1 MASTKIQPFKF
12 YNPGT
17 SSIKSPVV
25 LAARKQ
31 VLATNRLGKTVEGI
45 GSLVKDIEMINIKM
59 VKNDKLRERA
69 ERQRTQREAD
79 QRAEDAA
86 EKGAIKK
93 ASKARVGSK
102 LKNQAKKSLKG
113 GFSWVEKFLGPVG
126 NFLLSLGAFAVT
138 NEILDWVSDESN
150 REKLATFLDKALF
163 VFDKLFSWASTLTNK
178 VLDGWSALFAED
190 GDFGSRLKGLGDM
203 MLGIIGLK
211 YLMNPFS
218 LITDILG
225 LLDLADEVPDPDPNR
240 RNKRPK
246 PGADELGPDGKPKKP
261 KPKGNRFTRFL
272 STQLENLKKPLRSA
286 LGVRTLNPFGDN
298 RRGYDK
304 YVDELLGNK
313 PGPLSNLVDN
323 SATQIKRFQNFGTGL
338 IDSMSTEADKVLKS
352 ESTQKLFKNLD
363 PKNLWNATVDRS
375 LQLADS
381 LGFDEARRQNVVET
395 GQKLL
400 DDAVEGGT
408 ALMDKFK
415 KQGESITK
423 GVFGFLDT
431 SWKNLTFQEGTA
443 FRSGAEITGKNI
455 TFQEGSTFRKA
466 ADSAMKFA
474 AEKATAIR
482 NGINS
487 QFAKFGNMVNELG
500 TAGKNFVMEKLVG
513 PLLDNL
519 KKPIKF
525 VMGLG
530 AKFGDQ
536 LRKIPYVGKLIEAL
550 KKNGING
557 LGDFGEKAKK
567 FIGANGWPIIGGIF
581 GLVSAYDRLTSN
593 DPTGSVFDFAS
604 ALFDLSSAPFI
615 VPPLGFAPGSGI
627 SFGIDLFM
635 LARDLAGMAFPD
647 FDPRE
652 PEDALIA
659 KLGMSGLQN
668 GLRSIGEKLPSFD
681 EIGAI
686 FGQAKEQDKPPG
698 EGKSIGGAVQ
708 EPQEYFLGGIVKGIS
723 RAVSGVVKGVS
734 NAVSSVGNF
743 VGGVV
748 NNPIVRTA
756 AMFIPGAAPIVSG
769 IGAISSL
776 ASGNPMGAVMMGLN
790 HFAPGMMAGVNGVL
804 DKVTGFLDSPI
815 GQIGQNLMTGN
826 FMNAANIG
834 LGMIGGPVGSLGQ
847 QILGGDFSGAIKS
860 GLGMISPDLANLA
873 DSVLSGGFNPSSMIK
888 GAAQHF
894 GLGGLVDAITG
905 MSSGDPTKAIEMIG
919 AELGIDQKVLATVD
933 NVATKALSKDG
944 LSAKY
949 ALKQAL
955 DFVPIPLIIEKIEP
969 ILQAVP
975 INIERTKVV
984 RAVETTLSKI

>member
-1 MASTKIQPFKF
+1 VASTKIQPFKF

-25 LAARKQ
+25 LAARKN

-45 GSLVKDIEMINIKM
+45 GSLVSDIETINIKM
-59 VKNDKLRERA
+59 IKNEKLRERA
-69 ERQRTQREAD
+69 ERQRAQRQRD
-79 QRAEDAA
+79 QAAEDAA
-86 EKGAIKK
+86 ERSAIKK
-93 ASKARVGSK
+93 AGQGSLGSK
-102 LKNQAKKSLKG
+102 LKRQTKKGLKG
-113 GFSWVEKFLGPVG
+113 GFSWLEKFLGPVG
-126 NFLLSLGAFAVT
+126 NFLLQLGAFFVT
-138 NEILDWVSDESN
+138 TEVMKWISDESN

-225 LLDLADEVPDPDPNR
+225 LLDMADSIPDPPDGNRKKPNT
-240 RNKRPK
+240 
-246 PGADELGPDGKPKKP
+246 GPDGKPRT

-272 STQLENLKKPLRSA
+272 NNQVENLKKPLRSA

-298 RRGYDK
+298 RNNYSR
-304 YVDELLGNK
+304 YVDELTGNK
-313 PGPLSNLVDN
+313 PGPLANLVDN

-352 ESTQKLFKNLD
+352 ESTKKLFKNLD
-363 PKNLWNATVDRS
+363 PKNLWNATVDKS
-375 LQLADS
+375 LQIADS
-381 LGFDEARRQNVVET
+381 LGFDEARRQSVVET

-443 FRSGAEITGKNI
+443 FRAGAEITGRNI

-466 ADSAMKFA
+466 ADSAIKFA
-474 AEKATAIR
+474 SEKATAIR
-482 NGINS
+482 NGISS

-500 TAGKNFVMEKLVG
+500 AAGKNFIMEKLVG

-530 AKFGDQ
+530 AKFGDS
-536 LRKIPYVGKLIEAL
+536 LTKIPYVGKLVEAL
-550 KKNGING
+550 KKNGIKG
-557 LGDFGEKAKK
+557 LGDFGSAAMEK
-567 FIGANGWPIIGGIF
+567 IGPNAWPIIGGIF

-615 VPPLGFAPGSGI
+615 IPPAGFVPGSGI
-627 SFGIDLFM
+627 SLGIDLFM
-635 LARDLAGMAFPD
+635 LARDLAGMMFPE

-659 KLGMSGLQN
+659 KFGMSGLQN
-668 GLRSIGEKLPSFD
+668 GLRSIGEKLPSFG

-686 FGQAKEQDKPPG
+686 FGQAKEQDKG
-698 EGKSIGGAVQ
+698 EGKSVGGTVQ

-734 NAVSSVGNF
+734 KAVSSVGNF
-743 VGGVV
+743 VGGIV
-748 NNPIVRTA
+748 NNPIVKTA
-756 AMFIPGAAPIVSG
+756 AMFIPGAAPIVGG
-769 IGAISSL
+769 ISAISSL
-776 ASGNPMGAVMMGLN
+776 ASGNPMGAVMAGLN
-790 HFAPGMMAGVNGVL
+790 HFAPGMMAGIDNVL
-804 DKVTGFLDSPI
+804 GKVTGFLDSPI

-826 FMNAANIG
+826 ILGAADIG
-834 LGMIGGPVGSLGQ
+834 LGMIGGPIGSLGQ
-847 QILGGDFSGAIKS
+847 KILGGDFGGAITS
-860 GLGMISPDLANLA
+860 GLGMISPDLGSLA
-873 DSVLSGGFNPSSMIK
+873 ESVLKGGFNPASMIA
-888 GAAQHF
+888 GAADHF
-894 GLGGLVDAITG
+894 GLGGILDAVTG
-905 MSSGDPTKAIEMIG
+905 ISSGDPSKAIEMIG
-919 AELGIDQKVLATVD
+919 SELGIDKKVLGVVD
-933 NVATKALSKDG
+933 NVATKALSSDG
-944 LSAKY
+944 ISAKY
-949 ALKQAL
+949 AMQQAL
-955 DFVPIPLIIEKIEP
+955 EFVPIPLIIEKIEP

-975 INIERTKVV
+975 ININRTKVV
-984 RAVETTLSKI
+984 QAVKTTLSEI

>member
-25 LAARKQ
+25 LAARKN

-45 GSLVKDIEMINIKM
+45 GSLVSDIETINIKM
-59 VKNDKLRERA
+59 IKNEKLRERA
-69 ERQRTQREAD
+69 ERQRAQRQRD
-79 QRAEDAA
+79 QAAEDAA
-86 EKGAIKK
+86 ERSAIKK
-93 ASKARVGSK
+93 AGQGSLGSK
-102 LKNQAKKSLKG
+102 LKRQTKKGLKG
-113 GFSWVEKFLGPVG
+113 GFSWIEKFLGPVG
-126 NFLLSLGAFAVT
+126 NFLLQLGAFFVT
-138 NEILDWVSDESN
+138 TEVMKWISDEEN

-190 GDFGSRLKGLGDM
+190 GDFGSRLRGLGDM

-225 LLDLADEVPDPDPNR
+225 LLDMADSIPDPPDGNRKKPNT
-240 RNKRPK
+240 
-246 PGADELGPDGKPKKP
+246 GPDGKPRT

-272 STQLENLKKPLRSA
+272 NNQVENLKKPLRSA
-286 LGVRTLNPFGDN
+286 LGVKTLNPFGNN
-298 RRGYDK
+298 RNNYTQ
-304 YVDELLGNK
+304 YIDELTGNK
-313 PGPLSNLVDN
+313 PGPLANLVDN
-323 SATQIKRFQNFGTGL
+323 SARQIKRFQNFGTGL

-352 ESTQKLFKNLD
+352 ESTKKLFKNLD
-363 PKNLWNATVDRS
+363 PKNLWNATVDKS
-375 LQLADS
+375 LQIADS
-381 LGFDEARRQNVVET
+381 LGFDEARRQSVVET

-443 FRSGAEITGKNI
+443 FRAGAEITGRNI

-466 ADSAMKFA
+466 ADSAIKFA
-474 AEKATAIR
+474 SEKATAIR
-482 NGINS
+482 NGISN

-500 TAGKNFVMEKLVG
+500 TAGKNFIMEKLVG

-536 LRKIPYVGKLIEAL
+536 LTKIPYVGKLVEAL
-550 KKNGING
+550 KKNGIKG
-557 LGDFGEKAKK
+557 LGDFGSAAMEK
-567 FIGANGWPIIGGIF
+567 IGPNAWPIIGGIF
-581 GLVSAYDRLTSN
+581 GLVSAYDRLTSD

-615 VPPLGFAPGSGI
+615 VPPAGFVPGSGI
-627 SFGIDLFM
+627 SLGIDLFM
-635 LARDLAGMAFPD
+635 LARDLAGMMFPE

-659 KLGMSGLQN
+659 KFGMSGLQN
-668 GLRSIGEKLPSFD
+668 GLRSIGEKLPSLG
-681 EIGAI
+681 EIGNI
-686 FGQAKEQDKPPG
+686 FGQAKEQDKG
-698 EGKSIGGAVQ
+698 EGKSVGGTVQ

-734 NAVSSVGNF
+734 KAVSSVGNF
-743 VGGVV
+743 VGGIV
-748 NNPIVRTA
+748 NNPIVKTA
-756 AMFIPGAAPIVSG
+756 AMFIPGAAPIVGG
-769 IGAISSL
+769 ISAISSL
-776 ASGNPMGAVMMGLN
+776 ASGNPMGAVMAGLN
-790 HFAPGMMAGVNGVL
+790 HFAPGMMAGIDNVL
-804 DKVTGFLDSPI
+804 GKVTGFLDSPI

-826 FMNAANIG
+826 ILGAADIG
-834 LGMIGGPVGSLGQ
+834 LGMIGGPIGALGQ
-847 QILGGDFSGAIKS
+847 KILGGDFGGAITS
-860 GLGMISPDLANLA
+860 GLGMISPDLGSLA
-873 DSVLSGGFNPSSMIK
+873 ESVLKGGFNPASMIA
-888 GAAQHF
+888 GAADHF
-894 GLGGLVDAITG
+894 GLGGILDAVTG
-905 MSSGDPTKAIEMIG
+905 ISSGDPSKAIEMIG
-919 AELGIDQKVLATVD
+919 SELGIDKKVLGVVD
-933 NVATKALSKDG
+933 NVATKALSSDG
-944 LSAKY
+944 ISAKY
-949 ALKQAL
+949 AMQQAL
-955 DFVPIPLIIEKIEP
+955 EFVPIPLIIEKIEP

-975 INIERTKVV
+975 ININRTKVV
-984 RAVETTLSKI
+984 QAVKTTLSEI